1 MLAGLDIERRRWHSG
16 ELFWHHV
23 FIFPTPHST
32 LSHWELKIS
41 TGKIIYTT
49 AIGKHYKSG
58 VFFSEEQIIKHL
70 SPHQWKQSFVV
81 RNFHSNY
88 CMSFSQSLLR
98 SAVLSSF
105 YRWKLRPHN
114 LKWLA
119 ENPVA
124 CAPCCLQ
131 ATYKNEGHL
140 DFFFSAYQIYIPMNI
155 KSCPLKTSV
164 FRASPSYHT
173 PFSLFCILLFHSSDL
188 P

>member
-1 MLAGLDIERRRWHSG
+1 MKTIIRCEEVSFKER
-16 ELFWHHV
+16 
-23 FIFPTPHST
+23 
-32 LSHWELKIS
+32 
-41 TGKIIYTT
+41 IILTIT
-49 AIGKHYKSG
+49 
-58 VFFSEEQIIKHL
+58 
-70 SPHQWKQSFVV
+70 
-81 RNFHSNY
+81 
-88 CMSFSQSLLR
+88 MR

-140 DFFFSAYQIYIPMNI
+140 HFFFSAYQIYIPMNI
-155 KSCPLKTSV
+155 KSCSLKTSV

-173 PFSLFCILLFHSSDL
+173 PFSTLPYFALPLIWPSLRNTQFHFSLSLHSQSTFCTDVRSRITPYTVSRNRLVPKGWDKLWTVFKSVLSHIPSL
-188 P
+188 IMIV